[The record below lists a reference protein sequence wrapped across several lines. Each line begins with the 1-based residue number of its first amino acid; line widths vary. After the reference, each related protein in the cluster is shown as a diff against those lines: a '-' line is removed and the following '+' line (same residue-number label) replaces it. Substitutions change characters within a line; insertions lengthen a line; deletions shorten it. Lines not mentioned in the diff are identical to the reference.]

1 MYDLHTRP
9 EQSADQEKAEKYVL
23 AEIEISITILNEKLK
38 SNIA

>member
-1 MYDLHTRP
+1 MYDLHTRL

-23 AEIEISITILNEKLK
+23 AEIEISITILNERLK